1 MRLLIQRVSDA
12 SVEVSGETVG
22 SIGKGLLVFVGFG
35 KKSAER
41 DIPWMVEKLNGLR
54 IFPDSEGHMNLNIH
68 ETSGEILVVSQFT
81 LYGSCQKGRRPSFE
95 PAMPPGEAE
104 MFYDRF
110 VQLLRESFGP
120 TIQTGVFGAD
130 MQVSLTNDG
139 PVTFWLERE
148 SGRDV

>member
-35 KKSAER
+35 KKSGES

-68 ETSGEILVVSQFT
+68 EISGEILVVSQYT
-81 LYGSCQKGRRPSFE
+81 SYGSCQKGRRPS
-95 PAMPPGEAE
+95 
-104 MFYDRF
+104 
-110 VQLLRESFGP
+110 L
-120 TIQTGVFGAD
+120 
-130 MQVSLTNDG
+130 
-139 PVTFWLERE
+139 
-148 SGRDV
+148 